1 MKKTMTA
8 MTGALLFAGAG
19 TAHAVIPL
27 FDVDASASYW
37 NASPSG
43 DVQSGDTLD
52 LEDDLDY
59 SSEGHNVLALR
70 VAHPVPL
77 IPNFR
82 IRHTD
87 MDYSATGD
95 VQVDNFEGN
104 DYSGEVRSELDL
116 SHFDYTLFYTP
127 PIPFVTADLGFNFKH
142 FDGSFDIEERNGSGN
157 SDSISINEILPMLH
171 AHGRVDLPLTGLGA
185 GAEINYIAFDG
196 DSIRDIEAYL
206 SYSYNLFYA
215 QGGYREF
222 GVDVEASGDLQVDAS
237 MGGPFLRLGVSF

>member
-27 FDVDASASYW
+27 VDVDANVGIW

-43 DVQSGDTLD
+43 DVQSGSTFD

-59 SSEGHNVLALR
+59 SSESNNVLSLR
-70 VAHPVPL
+70 VTHPLPL
-77 IPNFR
+77 VPNFR

-87 MDYSATGD
+87 LDMSGTGE
-95 VQVDNFEGN
+95 VDGNFEGQS
-104 DYSGEVRSELDL
+104 YQGEVRSELDL
-116 SHFDYTLFYTP
+116 SHFDYTIFYTP
-127 PIPFVTADLGFNFKH
+127 PLPFVTADLGFNVKH
-142 FDGSFDIEERNGSGN
+142 FDGSFEIEEREDGGN
-157 SDSISINEILPMLH
+157 RDSVSINTVLPMLH

-222 GVDVEASGDLQVDAS
+222 GVDVEASGDLEVDTS